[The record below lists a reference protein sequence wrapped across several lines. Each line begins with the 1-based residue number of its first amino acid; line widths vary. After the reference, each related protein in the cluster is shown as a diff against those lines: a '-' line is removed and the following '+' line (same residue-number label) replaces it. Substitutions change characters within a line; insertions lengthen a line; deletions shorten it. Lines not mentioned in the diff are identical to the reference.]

1 MSGLRPAE
9 TVAGLAGIVMAAGQ
23 GRRMGRP
30 KAALRV
36 RGVPMVRLAAE
47 AALRVCGAGVWVV
60 TGAHRTAITVAL
72 ADCPV
77 ALVHNRR
84 WARGLG
90 SSLEAG
96 LAAVAGRCRAA
107 LVLPCDLPGVT
118 AADLAR
124 LAAAWAA
131 NPDHPA
137 AAGFAGTVGAPA
149 ILPCRYFAELPTD
162 GDAGAGSWLRTR
174 DTLTVVDIPAAA
186 RDVDSPADLAAA
198 RR

>member
-1 MSGLRPAE
+1 MSGLRQAE
-9 TVAGLAGIVMAAGQ
+9 AVAGLAGIVMAAGQ
-23 GRRMGRP
+23 ARRMGRP
-30 KAALRV
+30 KATLRV

-47 AALRVCGAGVWVV
+47 AAAVVCRAGVWVV
-60 TGAHRTAITVAL
+60 TGAYRTAIAAAL

-77 ALVHNRR
+77 ALVQNRR

-96 LAAVAGRCRAA
+96 LAAVTGRCRAA

-131 NPDHPA
+131 NPDQPA

-149 ILPCRYFAELPTD
+149 ILPCRCFAELPTG

-174 DTLTVVDIPAAA
+174 DTLTVVDMPAAA
-186 RDVDSPADLAAA
+186 RDVDSPVDLAAA

>member
-1 MSGLRPAE
+1 MPGSPPAE
-9 TVAGLAGIVMAAGQ
+9 AVDGLAGIVMAAGQ

-60 TGAHRTAITVAL
+60 TGSHRAAIAVAL

-149 ILPCRYFAELPTD
+149 ILPCRCFAELPTD